1 MEPTNSSEN
10 DVRQN
15 IIDAARE
22 IFARYG
28 FRKATMD
35 EIARAAR
42 KGKSSLYH
50 YFKSKEEV
58 FQEVVEQEATEV
70 KAEIARAVAAEKTPQ
85 QKFRAYVVTRMTA
98 FKRVANLFTAFKDE
112 YLESYS
118 FIERLRE
125 NYNRYEIETIAA
137 ILKEGLEKGI
147 FAVKNLELTAYTIFI
162 AAKGLEYS
170 WALEPDMKQVEI
182 NIDSML
188 DVLFNGL
195 VKK

>member
-1 MEPTNSSEN
+1 MELTTHQET

-15 IIDAARE
+15 IINAARE

-28 FRKATMD
+28 FRKTTMD

-58 FQEVVEQEATEV
+58 FQAVVEQEAAEV
-70 KAEIARAVAAEKTPQ
+70 KAEINRAVAAGRTPEE
-85 QKFRAYVVTRMTA
+85 KFRAYVLTRMTA
-98 FKRVANLFTAFKDE
+98 LQRVANFFRAFKDE

-118 FIERLRE
+118 FIEQLRE
-125 NYNRYEIETIAA
+125 SYNQYEIATITS
-137 ILKEGLEKGI
+137 ILREGMAKKV
-147 FAVKNLELTAYTIFI
+147 FAVKDLELTAYTIFI

-170 WALEPDMKQVEI
+170 WALESDRKKIET
-182 NIDSML
+182 NIDCML
-188 DVLFNGL
+188 DILFYGL
-195 VKK
+195 VRK

>member
-1 MEPTNSSEN
+1 MEQANTVEI
-10 DVRQN
+10 DVRQS
-15 IIDAARE
+15 IIEAARE

-58 FQEVVEQEATEV
+58 FQEVIEDEAAEV
-70 KAEIARAVAAEKTPQ
+70 KTEISRAVAAEKNPQ
-85 QKFRAYVVTRMTA
+85 AKFRAYVITRMTA
-98 FKRVANLFTAFKDE
+98 FNRVANLFSAFKDE

-118 FIERLRE
+118 FIEQLRQS
-125 NYNRYEIETIAA
+125 YNRYEIETITS
-137 ILKEGLEKGI
+137 ILQEGIEQKI
-147 FAVKNLELTAYTIFI
+147 FVVKDLELTAYTIFI

-170 WALEPDMKQVEI
+170 WALEPDLKKVET
-182 NIDSML
+182 NIDKML
-188 DVLFNGL
+188 DILFYGL
-195 VKK
+195 VRK

>member
-1 MEPTNSSEN
+1 MEPTYIPDT

-22 IFARYG
+22 LFARYG

-58 FQEVVEQEATEV
+58 FQEVVEEEAAEV
-70 KAEIARAVAAEKTPQ
+70 KAEISQAVAAAKTPQ
-85 QKFRAYVVTRMTA
+85 EKFRAYVLTRMTA
-98 FKRVANLFTAFKDE
+98 LQRVANFYSAFKDE
-112 YLESYS
+112 YLESYG

-170 WALEPDMKQVEI
+170 WALEPDMKQVET

-195 VKK
+195 VQK

>member
-1 MEPTNSSEN
+1 MTPNSTA
-10 DVRQN
+10 VRET
-15 IIDAARE
+15 IIEAARE
-22 IFARYG
+22 IFARFG

-58 FQEVVEQEATEV
+58 FQAVIEQEAAEV
-70 KAEIARAVAAEKTPQ
+70 MAEIFRAVQQEKKPQ
-85 QKFRAYVVTRMTA
+85 EKLRAYVITRMQA

-112 YLESYS
+112 YLESYG
-118 FIERLRE
+118 FIERMRKS
-125 NYNRYEIETIAA
+125 YDRYEIETITS
-137 ILKEGLEKGI
+137 ILQNGI
-147 FAVKNLELTAYTIFI
+147 KNGVFAVNNLELTAYAIFT

-170 WALEPDMKQVEI
+170 WALEPNTGKIET
-182 NIDSML
+182 NIKSLL
-188 DVLFNGL
+188 DILFHGI